1 MGRASSEAAAV
12 ATVRAMVVAAL
23 VQSLE
28 REVMAAGAV
37 VARVIEE
44 AEKARV
50 AAAVTALVGVARVR
64 AVVARAVAIRAVV
77 TSAAAAA
84 SAGPRWEP

>member
-37 VARVIEE
+37 VARVIERQKGEGSGGGDGLGGGGEGE
-44 AEKARV
+44 AV
-50 AAAVTALVGVARVR
+50 A
-64 AVVARAVAIRAVV
+64 ARAVAV
-77 TSAAAAA
+77 
-84 SAGPRWEP
+84 GRW